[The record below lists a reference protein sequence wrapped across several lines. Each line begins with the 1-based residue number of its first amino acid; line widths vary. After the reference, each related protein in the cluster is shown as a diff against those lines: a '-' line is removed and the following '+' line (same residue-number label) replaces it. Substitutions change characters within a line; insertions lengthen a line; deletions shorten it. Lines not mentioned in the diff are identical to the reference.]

1 MTKKPVKYVAKD
13 PVFPFE
19 YKANGY
25 AKLSVAFIYNN
36 PEFLKFFYTFARHL
50 PGINII
56 FRLAFPLVYV
66 AWRIWYRKTDK
77 LSPASPNE
85 SLTIDPRITR
95 LIRAI
100 ATAITN
106 DNDPE
111 DVSVKTMALVL
122 ALLRLIE
129 DGTIYEASDVVPK
142 VYALAEVYVKYLKG
156 EVGDEELTGLVGS
169 VQLPMLPTV
178 TSTTTVTGGDKNGY
192 NQTSAKT
199 GNNNSVSGDGVF
211 AKILASLMFSTTPK
225 QGNY

>member
-1 MTKKPVKYVAKD
+1 MTKKPVKYASKD
-13 PVFPFE
+13 PIFPIE

-25 AKLSVAFIYNN
+25 AKLSIAFIYNN
-36 PEFLKFFYTFARHL
+36 PEFLKFSYTLARHL
-50 PGINII
+50 PGINFI
-56 FRLAFPLVYV
+56 FRLSFPLAYI
-66 AWRIWYRKTDK
+66 AWRMWYRKTDK

-100 ATAITN
+100 ATAVSN

-111 DVSVKTMALVL
+111 DVSVKTMALML

-129 DGTIYEASDVVPK
+129 DGTIYEASDVARK
-142 VYALAEVYVKYLKG
+142 VYAIAEVYTKYLKG
-156 EVGDEELTGLVGS
+156 EIGDEELTAYLGS

-178 TSTTTVTGGDKNGY
+178 TSTTTVTGSDKNGN

-199 GNNNSVSGDGVF
+199 GNNNAVSGDGVF